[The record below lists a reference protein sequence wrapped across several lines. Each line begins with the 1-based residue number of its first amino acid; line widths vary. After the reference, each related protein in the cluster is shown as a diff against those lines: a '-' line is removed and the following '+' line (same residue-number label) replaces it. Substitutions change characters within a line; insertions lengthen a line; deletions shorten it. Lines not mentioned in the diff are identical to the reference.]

1 MKNLIKKIADAKKEI
16 GKISKDS
23 TNPFYK
29 SKYFDIN
36 ALLEHVEHVLEKQGL
51 MILQPIEEMKVVTK
65 IYDTE
70 TGESLESGI
79 MLPEINDP
87 QKLGS
92 AITYFRRYT
101 LQSLL
106 SLQAEDD
113 DANRTVSGIKK
124 QVSKNPELWLNSY
137 TDKFKKEYTDIFI
150 KAYKSVQNNEITV
163 EKIRKK
169 YKVGKETAKLLETP
183 NLM

>member
-1 MKNLIKKIADAKKEI
+1 MKNLIKKIALAKKEI

-36 ALLEHVEHVLEKQGL
+36 QLLEHVEYILDKNGL
-51 MILQPIEEMKVVTK
+51 LILQPITDNKVCTQIFDIETGTK
-65 IYDTE
+65 I
-70 TGESLESGI
+70 ESCIE
-79 MLPEINDP
+79 LPQLIDP

-92 AITYFRRYT
+92 AITYYRRYT

-113 DANRTVSGIKK
+113 DGNTASKNSKEIKITDWLSKENFEKTLNSNKKSINAVLRKYNNSGI
-124 QVSKNPELWLNSY
+124 Y
-137 TDKFKKEYTDIFI
+137 GMKKEYKNQLLT
-150 KAYKSVQNNEITV
+150 KL
-163 EKIRKK
+163 
-169 YKVGKETAKLLETP
+169 KELK
-183 NLM
+183 